1 MIYATEQELREALI
15 RYTEYIVANEGM
27 HRATTKN
34 IAEKAGINEAYIYRT
49 FKDKDDLVKS
59 AFIEN
64 DIRLRDKVMDSLHF
78 LDEKDKSFEERLRC
92 LLTPCLDMM
101 LESRDHCLFYLR
113 YYFSEKYL
121 QLAKSEHDEC
131 FRPVYTALQPYFNSK
146 ENYAFV
152 VNFVFES
159 MLTFVY
165 SVSTNVGADKEKG
178 KRHTVDMLINLLM
191 DYMRA

>member
-1 MIYATEQELREALI
+1 MIYATEQELRDALI
-15 RYTEYIVANEGM
+15 HYTEYIVANEGM

-59 AFIEN
+59 AFDEN
-64 DIRLRDKVMDSLHF
+64 DIRLRDKVMENLHF
-78 LDEKDKSFEERLRC
+78 LDEKDRAFEDRLRA
-92 LLTPCLDMM
+92 LLTPCLDLM
-101 LESRDHCLFYLR
+101 LANKDHCLFYLR

-121 QLAKSEHDEC
+121 QLAKDDHDEC
-131 FRPVYTALQPYFNSK
+131 FRPVYAALAPYFNSK

-165 SVSTNVGADKEKG
+165 NVSTNEGADKEEAKT
-178 KRHTVDMLINLLM
+178 HIIDMLINLLM
-191 DYMRA
+191 DYMQG